1 MFDLLT
7 GILTAASI
15 AGVILNIR
23 RLRSSFYIWSV
34 TNLSWAAVDF
44 YREIYAQA
52 VLFLIY
58 FALAIYGIWAWKRP
72 VDNSDLR
79 G

>member
-7 GILTAASI
+7 ALLTAASI

-23 RLRSSFYIWSV
+23 RQRSSFYIWSV

-44 YREIYAQA
+44 YREIWAQGI
-52 VLFLIY
+52 LFLIY
-58 FALAIYGIWAWKRP
+58 FALAIYGAWAWGK
-72 VDNSDLR
+72 DKEAT
-79 G
+79 